1 MKKVLL
7 RVGIICGALV
17 LIAAAVLFVKYR
29 NLRSEKN
36 YAPVSVADFVRNAF
50 PSQPNLAITKY
61 VRTVSEEPLA
71 DGLTLRKSEVI
82 VDHRQ
87 CTVYYIGI
95 DSFWGRYYQ
104 CVETDYSGMHSSSTY
119 TIQDTDGNPLAF
131 SCRIVQ
137 CPENTV
143 VCFASRYLLSDSYR
157 GAPAAYCEV
166 DENYY
171 SGSFAEGPLQFFV
184 LPPLDETPE
193 DYTVECEYFYVTKQ
207 DIQNWLSNKTPAF
220 FLTWK
225 TPEDS

>member
-1 MKKVLL
+1 MKKVFL
-7 RVGIICGALV
+7 RIGIICGV
-17 LIAAAVLFVKYR
+17 LILAAAIVLLIKYR
-29 NLRSEKN
+29 NLCGEKN
-36 YAPVSVADFVRNAF
+36 YSPVSIADFVQNAF
-50 PSQPNLAITKY
+50 PGQPNLAIAKY

-95 DSFWGRYYQ
+95 ASFWGRYYQ
-104 CVETDYSGMHSSSTY
+104 CVETDYSSLHSASTY
-119 TIQDTDGNPLAF
+119 TIQDADGNPLAF
-131 SCRIVQ
+131 SCLIVQ

-143 VCFASRYLLSDSYR
+143 VCFASRYLLRDSYR

-166 DENYY
+166 DESHYA
-171 SGSFAEGPLQFFV
+171 GGFAEGPLQFFV

-207 DIQNWLSNKTPAF
+207 DIRNWLNSKTPTF

-225 TPEDS
+225 TAEE